1 MILVERVEDGI
12 AVLEITDRT
21 NGMTHR
27 SMPVQALGLAVHAG
41 DVLYQTESGWQ
52 VDTAATEAR
61 RRLAAGRFHRLIQH
75 DS

>member
-12 AVLEITDRT
+12 AVLEITNSTDAIT
-21 NGMTHR
+21 YH

-61 RRLAAGRFHRLIQH
+61 RRLAAGRFHRLMQH

>member
-12 AVLEITDRT
+12 AVLEITDST
-21 NGMTHR
+21 DAITYR
-27 SMPVQALGLAVHAG
+27 SMPVQALGLAVRAG
-41 DVLYQTESGWQ
+41 DALYQTESGWQ

-61 RRLAAGRFHRLIQH
+61 RRLAAGRFHRLMQH